1 MAEGGPPKV
10 LPSSGH
16 SKGNVGSQPTGGP
29 LGAGAPE
36 TCRDSG
42 HERNRLLCP
51 AFLKARPKLCKFPCV
66 AKRQRLGA
74 WTVSHSGNHS
84 QNWFIQFME
93 LPFLKVQQASG
104 KTSGIPGHW
113 PDSSGVSWTAL
124 MWGALFRAW
133 YPTPVCPSLCLVSQ
147 ISSISQMPG
156 TSDEAPAWLWHRP
169 QS

>member
-51 AFLKARPKLCKFPCV
+51 TFLKARPKLCKFPCV
-66 AKRQRLGA
+66 AVSLSGGQEAKA
-74 WTVSHSGNHS
+74 WGLNSVS
-84 QNWFIQFME
+84 F
-93 LPFLKVQQASG
+93 
-104 KTSGIPGHW
+104 
-113 PDSSGVSWTAL
+113 
-124 MWGALFRAW
+124 
-133 YPTPVCPSLCLVSQ
+133 
-147 ISSISQMPG
+147 
-156 TSDEAPAWLWHRP
+156 
-169 QS
+169 